1 MGSSI
6 RRGMGCVGLLGLLG
20 LGLPA
25 SAADCGP
32 YRVGLREYPLIYE
45 RQPDGSYQG
54 LDKDFFAALTE
65 RSGCT
70 LELRLESQ
78 PRIWTQI
85 KAGQLD
91 IASWVIPTEERAALV
106 AIITMLRTRPMAIT
120 WRERGMSS
128 EAEFLAD
135 RARRAVVIRKASYG
149 AGYDAL
155 IRQLRAQGR
164 ISEVADFDAAL
175 RVFASRKVDLMI
187 AYPWSLAGHIEL
199 DRLHVADWQPGA
211 PGVTSG
217 LALSRST
224 VRDADQQRLLH
235 ALREMERDGTLA
247 QIVNRHMPPPLAM
260 PVPIAMQK

>member
-6 RRGMGCVGLLGLLG
+6 RRGLWCGGLLGLLS
-20 LGLPA
+20 LGVPA

-45 RQPDGSYQG
+45 RQADGSYQG
-54 LDKDFFAALTE
+54 LDKDFFAALAE
-65 RSGCT
+65 RSGCM

-91 IASWVIPTEERAALV
+91 IASWVIPTDERAALV
-106 AIITMLRTRPMAIT
+106 AIITMLRTRHMAIT
-120 WRERGMSS
+120 WRERGMPS

-135 RARRAVVIRKASYG
+135 RTRRAVVIRKASYG

-187 AYPWSLAGHIEL
+187 AYPWSLAGHIDL
-199 DRLHVADWQPGA
+199 ARLHVADWQPGA

-224 VRDADQQRLLH
+224 VREADQQRLLH
-235 ALREMERDGTLA
+235 ALREMERDGSLA

-260 PVPIAMQK
+260 PVPVAMQK